1 MARRRPSGSSA
12 NPALRLRMRVTVL
25 GAAEPERNGCV
36 GGVLWDFNPVCT
48 TYIRGLQQMT
58 VEQVAR
64 K

>member
-1 MARRRPSGSSA
+1 
-12 NPALRLRMRVTVL
+12 MRVTVL